1 MDENTKSAVA
11 AMVVAY
17 YEKHDFELVM
27 SNWECVDGGFDLVMT
42 RDNKIH
48 FIDISEPGPI
58 DEETVERVRA
68 AASRFKMTSHVYSD
82 CDMSY
87 GIASFSDCGEGGT
100 LSIDYDCVDLTQDS
114 LEKLLEDMRGYAQG
128 GVTCIENDVVTFADR
143 LEAIIN
149 NR

>member
-1 MDENTKSAVA
+1 MDENTKSAVI

-17 YEKHDFELVM
+17 HEKHDFELVM

-42 RDNKIH
+42 RDNEII

-58 DEETVERVRA
+58 DEETVERVKA
-68 AASRFKMTSHVYSD
+68 AANRFKMTSHVYSD

-87 GIASFSDCGEGGT
+87 GIASFSDYGNGGM
-100 LSIDYDCVDLTQDS
+100 LDIDYDCVDLTQDS
-114 LEKLLEDMRGYAQG
+114 LEKLLDDMRNWDYYTKA
-128 GVTCIENDVVTFADR
+128 DVLEVSAFADR